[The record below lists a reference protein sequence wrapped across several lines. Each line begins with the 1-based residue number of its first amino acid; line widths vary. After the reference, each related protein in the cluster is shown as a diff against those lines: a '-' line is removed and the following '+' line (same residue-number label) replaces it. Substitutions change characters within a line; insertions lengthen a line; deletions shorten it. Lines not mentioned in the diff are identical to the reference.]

1 MICKKCMM
9 KVDDNLNSC
18 PSCGSRLKKKS
29 LSLFSIKLL
38 IMVVLVLLIGW
49 VSLNLN
55 SNTKDLRL
63 DIFFD
68 VLGSDN
74 VDEDDAEKF
83 FYTMFSEKIVERSV
97 DDYYEDNFTTGSL
110 FVDLIVDISF
120 DDYKESI
127 FDKGIT
133 MSKVALDSIRNNSM
147 DYYGDNMKISYKIV
161 SSEKLSSDEIEEIFN
176 YYKDTYPTFSYSFKL
191 KDIDKA
197 KKMIVEYV
205 VKGDKNEHKK
215 NINVKM
221 YHVSG
226 DEWHIDERIL
236 DEILLSK

>member
-1 MICKKCMM
+1 MM

-83 FYTMFSEKIVERSV
+83 FYTMFSKKIVERSV

-127 FDKGIT
+127 FDQGIT

-147 DYYGDNMKISYKIV
+147 DYYGDNMKISYKNI
-161 SSEKLSSDEIEEIFN
+161 KKPQFN
-176 YYKDTYPTFSYSFKL
+176 GTF
-191 KDIDKA
+191 I
-197 KKMIVEYV
+197 
-205 VKGDKNEHKK
+205 
-215 NINVKM
+215 
-221 YHVSG
+221 
-226 DEWHIDERIL
+226 
-236 DEILLSK
+236 